1 MSFIQHRNPVQ
12 FGSAHV
18 FHPQAYSR
26 CAYDQ
31 MLRTT
36 RVSILEK
43 AGYTVF
49 SVVTDDDA
57 MKLLETEQF
66 DLILLGRRSQIP
78 RTGLDQRLREKYPN
92 LLTLKI
98 KPTGDIVSSL
108 PD

>member
-1 MSFIQHRNPVQ
+1 
-12 FGSAHV
+12 
-18 FHPQAYSR
+18 
-26 CAYDQ
+26 

>member
-1 MSFIQHRNPVQ
+1 
-12 FGSAHV
+12 
-18 FHPQAYSR
+18 
-26 CAYDQ
+26 

-36 RVSILEK
+36 RESILEK